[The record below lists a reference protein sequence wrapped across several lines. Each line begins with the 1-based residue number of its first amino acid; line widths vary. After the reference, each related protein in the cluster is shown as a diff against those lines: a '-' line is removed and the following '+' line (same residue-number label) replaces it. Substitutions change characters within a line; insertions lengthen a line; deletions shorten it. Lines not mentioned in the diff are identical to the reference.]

1 MSDFGNYD
9 DQHRLPRQHSIDR
22 ANDYMS
28 QQQQQPPLPPQSASS
43 SSMYY
48 QQNYGL
54 SRSVTLPEPQHNSRR
69 SNSYNIQLRQMHNDD
84 EMQHDGMRNLFLFH
98 IFYSS
103 V

>member
-1 MSDFGNYD
+1 M
-9 DQHRLPRQHSIDR
+9 DR

-28 QQQQQPPLPPQSASS
+28 QQPPPSASS
-43 SSMYY
+43 SAAYY
-48 QQNYGL
+48 QQQNYGL

-69 SNSYNIQLRQMHNDD
+69 TNSYNMPLRQMHNDG
-84 EMQHDGMRNLFLFH
+84 EIQHDGMANPFLN